1 MGFSPNLDY
10 FYHSDP
16 AKGKIVRHSYNSDT
30 HEIGNAEEWYEHKDQ
45 GGPDGMTVDSEGYV
59 WSAIWGG
66 SGVIRIDTEGNVVE
80 KININANQTSSC
92 MFGGSSLTDLYI
104 TTAATPDNLANLPEG
119 TYLGGS
125 LFKVSTNYKGKL
137 EFETKFEF

>member
-1 MGFSPNLDY
+1 
-10 FYHSDP
+10 
-16 AKGKIVRHSYNSDT
+16 
-30 HEIGNAEEWYEHKDQ
+30 
-45 GGPDGMTVDSEGYV
+45 MTVDSEGYV

-66 SGVIRIDTEGNVVE
+66 SGVIRIDPKGNVVE

-92 MFGGSSLTDLYI
+92 MFGGSSLTDLYV
-104 TTAATPDNLANLPEG
+104 TSAATPDNLANLPKG

-125 LFKVSTNYKGKL
+125 LFKVSTDYKGKL

>member
-1 MGFSPNLDY
+1 M
-10 FYHSDP
+10 
-16 AKGKIVRHSYNSDT
+16 
-30 HEIGNAEEWYEHKDQ
+30 
-45 GGPDGMTVDSEGYV
+45 

-66 SGVIRIDTEGNVVE
+66 SGVIRIDPKGNVVE

-92 MFGGSSLTDLYI
+92 MFGGSSLTDLYV
-104 TTAATPDNLANLPEG
+104 TTAATPDNLAKLPEG